1 MRREIQEILSS
12 IQDSA
17 VLGFP
22 ALPSAKHV
30 RTEAEMYDI
39 TLPTSS
45 CETFPF
51 GCDLTVTSAVY
62 ALDERVFVKYV
73 QPA

>member
-1 MRREIQEILSS
+1 
-12 IQDSA
+12 
-17 VLGFP
+17 
-22 ALPSAKHV
+22 
-30 RTEAEMYDI
+30 MYDI